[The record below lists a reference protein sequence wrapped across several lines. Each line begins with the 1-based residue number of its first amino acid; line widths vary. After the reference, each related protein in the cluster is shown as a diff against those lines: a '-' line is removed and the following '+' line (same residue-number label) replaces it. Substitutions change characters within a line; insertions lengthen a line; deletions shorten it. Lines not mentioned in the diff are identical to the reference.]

1 MANKTFWKGQ
11 WREIELPNPLDP
23 KGRLGGPCAPLV
35 PGEDV
40 KWVAEGAYG
49 ASGNFL
55 PEVQAVRA
63 MPPSPEPGDRTYRV
77 VTPDDP
83 WFDGKFSPRR
93 LEERL
98 NEMGREGW
106 RAVGITGTRH
116 DPVVLLE
123 RTVDAGNLAGAA
135 PGRPPS

>member
-11 WREIELPNPLDP
+11 WREIEQPNPLDP
-23 KGRLGGPCAPLV
+23 KGRLGAPCAPFV

-55 PEVQAVRA
+55 PEVQVARSL
-63 MPPSPEPGDRTYRV
+63 PPAPEFGDRTYRI
-77 VTPDDP
+77 VTAGDA
-83 WFDGKFSPRR
+83 WFDGKFTPAR

-98 NEMGREGW
+98 NELGREGW
-106 RAVGITGTRH
+106 RAVGVAGTRQ

-123 RTVDAGNLAGAA
+123 RIVGAGNGADGKPA
-135 PGRPPS
+135 

>member
-11 WREIELPNPLDP
+11 WREIEQPNPLDP
-23 KGRLGGPCAPLV
+23 KGRLGGPCAPFV

-55 PEVQAVRA
+55 PEVQVARA
-63 MPPSPEPGDRTYRV
+63 QPPRPVLGDRTYRV
-77 VTPDDP
+77 VTPEDA
-83 WFDGKFSPRR
+83 WFDGKFTTVR

-98 NEMGREGW
+98 NELGREGW
-106 RAVGITGTRH
+106 RAVGVAGTRH

-123 RTVDAGNLAGAA
+123 RTVDAGNMTGAE
-135 PGRPPS
+135 R

>member
-11 WREIELPNPLDP
+11 WREIEQPNPLDP
-23 KGRLGGPCAPLV
+23 KGRLGGPCAPFV
-35 PGEDV
+35 PGEDL

-55 PEVQAVRA
+55 PEVQVARSL
-63 MPPSPEPGDRTYRV
+63 PPRPEPGDRTYRV
-77 VTPDDP
+77 VTPDDA
-83 WFDGKFSPRR
+83 WFDGKFTPAR

-98 NEMGREGW
+98 NELGREGW
-106 RAVGITGTRH
+106 RAVGVAGTRH

-123 RTVDAGNLAGAA
+123 RIVDGGRATGAE
-135 PGRPPS
+135 R